1 MKPAALT
8 SLLIGL
14 LTLTGCA
21 RFAETRTVVWA
32 RMGTPARIT
41 DERPIEVLVPTA
53 PGPDGKAGWEPATA
67 KLTGMVALDEP
78 TLEVYQQQDQNSHGR

>member
-1 MKPAALT
+1 MKPAALI
-8 SLLIGL
+8 SLLIGS

-41 DERPIEVLVPTA
+41 DERPIEVLVPTTN
-53 PGPDGKAGWEPATA
+53 GGWEPATA

-78 TLEVYQQQDQNSHGR
+78 TLDLYQQQDAERHGR